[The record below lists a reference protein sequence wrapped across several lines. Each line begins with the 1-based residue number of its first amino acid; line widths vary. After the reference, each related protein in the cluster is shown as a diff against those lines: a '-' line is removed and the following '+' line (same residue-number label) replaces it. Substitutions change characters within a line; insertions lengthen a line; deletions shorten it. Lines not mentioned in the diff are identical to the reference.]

1 MNTSMQTTLQTR
13 RLGTTDLHITA
24 IGFGAWAIGGGDW
37 QFGWGDQED
46 AQSIAAIR
54 RALEHGVNWIDTA
67 AVYGFGRSE
76 EVVAKALDGV
86 TDRPYVFTKCGLVP
100 SGKNDGSPVENIS
113 RASIVAECEAS
124 LKRLRVDAIDLYQIH
139 WPTDEIADIDEA
151 WAAMDE
157 LKQSGKVRN
166 IGVSNFN
173 VEELKRAE
181 RLAPVASLQPP
192 YSLVKRRV
200 EKEILPY
207 CREQNIGVIAYSPMQ
222 SGLLSG
228 TMTRERIEKLPA
240 NDWRSKSDEFR
251 EPKLTR
257 NLALVD
263 RLRTVGA
270 RHGRSAGEV
279 AIAWTLRDPVVTGAI
294 VGGRSPEQVDG
305 VIGAASFRLTPA
317 EIAEIEG

>member
-1 MNTSMQTTLQTR
+1 MQTTLQTR

-54 RALEHGVNWIDTA
+54 RALEGGVNWIDTA

>member
-1 MNTSMQTTLQTR
+1 MQTTLQTR

-181 RLAPVASLQPP
+181 RVAPVGSLQPP

>member
-1 MNTSMQTTLQTR
+1 MQTTLQTR

-151 WAAMDE
+151 WAARDE

-181 RLAPVASLQPP
+181 RVAPVASLQPP

>member
-1 MNTSMQTTLQTR
+1 MQTTLQTR

-181 RLAPVASLQPP
+181 RVAPVASLQPP

>member
-1 MNTSMQTTLQTR
+1 MQTTLQTR